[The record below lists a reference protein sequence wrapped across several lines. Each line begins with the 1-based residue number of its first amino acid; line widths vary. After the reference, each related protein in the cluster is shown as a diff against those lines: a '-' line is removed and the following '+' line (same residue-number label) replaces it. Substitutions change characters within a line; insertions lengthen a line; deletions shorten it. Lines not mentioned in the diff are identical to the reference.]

1 MNIQILYEDT
11 NILVINKPAGVV
23 IHPFAHSHEK
33 TILTFLQ
40 KYSPTMFAIK
50 NTVTL
55 GDKRKIK
62 LGGIV
67 HKLDRD
73 TTGIMVFAK
82 NQITFDEL
90 KEQFMNYA
98 VKKTYL
104 ALVEGK
110 VEKDSFVIDVPLEHT
125 KKRKERARLQK
136 PRRDVAQAITEVK
149 VIARNIQENK
159 NSTFVELT
167 PKTERAHQLRI
178 HMSHSGHPVVG
189 DTKYGSTLHADRI
202 MIHAKSLTFTLQGE
216 PLTFATNDD
225 FILKMK

>member
-40 KYSPTMFAIK
+40 TYAPEMFAIK

-67 HKLDRD
+67 HKLDRN
-73 TTGIMVFAK
+73 TTGIMIFAK
-82 NQITFDEL
+82 DQSTFDEL
-90 KEQFMNYA
+90 KEQFTNHT

-110 VEKDSFVIDVPLEHT
+110 VEKDSFIIDVPLEHT

-136 PRRDVAQAITEVK
+136 PRRDVAQAITEVN
-149 VIARNIQENK
+149 VIARNMQENK
-159 NSTFVELT
+159 DSTFVELT
-167 PKTERAHQLRI
+167 PKTERTHQLRI
-178 HMSHSGHPVVG
+178 HMSHSGHPIVG
-189 DTKYGSTLHADRI
+189 DTKYGSTFHSDRI
-202 MIHAKSLTFTLQGE
+202 MIHAKSLTFMLNDE
-216 PLTFATNDD
+216 VVTFSTNDD
-225 FILKMK
+225 FITKMK